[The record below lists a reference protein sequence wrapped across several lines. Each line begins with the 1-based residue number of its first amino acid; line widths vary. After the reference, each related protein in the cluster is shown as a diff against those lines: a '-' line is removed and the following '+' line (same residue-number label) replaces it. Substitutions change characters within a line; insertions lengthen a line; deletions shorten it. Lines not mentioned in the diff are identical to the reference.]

1 MNAAAGYHA
10 AWRARVRLGCVAG
23 WIVLVLTGCT
33 VRTPEVPAD
42 ELLRRLQ
49 AGEPMLDCRLA
60 CLDAWRAN
68 RATALVLNETRR
80 WRELAVLVMQNGY
93 TDDLTYFYLGR
104 AAEGLG
110 YREAARTYYQ
120 ISARLSAAGLACI
133 KENPDLCNGQRLPA
147 AAEARLAELTPPPP
161 APPPKAPP
169 RRQQSQRQLP
179 ASTSRQAKPA
189 SVAPAR
195 TTASAPTGAAVEQ
208 QANSARLRRAATG
221 PSLIAAAALPKFSY
235 PARRRRAV
243 RRARY
248 GRRYCPV

>member
-1 MNAAAGYHA
+1 MNAGAGYRA
-10 AWRARVRLGCVAG
+10 ARSVRVQRGCVAW
-23 WIVLVLTGCT
+23 WIVLVLTGCA
-33 VRTPEVPAD
+33 VRMPEVPID

-49 AGEPMLDCRLA
+49 AGEPMHDCRLA

-80 WRELAVLVMQNGY
+80 WRELAVLVMQTGY

-110 YREAARTYYQ
+110 YREAAKTYYQ
-120 ISARLSAAGLACI
+120 VSTRLSAAGLGCI

-147 AAEARLAELTPPPP
+147 AAEARLAELTAPP
-161 APPPKAPP
+161 PPPKAPP

-179 ASTSRQAKPA
+179 ATTSRQAKPA

-195 TTASAPTGAAVEQ
+195 TIAPAPTGTAVEPD
-208 QANSARLRRAATG
+208 ASSKPTG
-221 PSLIAAAALPKFSY
+221 PDFAAP
-235 PARRRRAV
+235 PPV
-243 RRARY
+243 RR
-248 GRRYCPV
+248 

>member
-1 MNAAAGYHA
+1 MRATAGYRGA
-10 AWRARVRLGCVAG
+10 SGVRVRLTCVAG
-23 WIVLVLTGCT
+23 WIVLVLTGCA
-33 VRTPEVPAD
+33 VRTPEVPID

-80 WRELAVLVMQNGY
+80 WRELAVLVMQTDY

-110 YREAARTYYQ
+110 YREAAKTYYQ

-147 AAEARLAELTPPPP
+147 AAEARLAEFTAPPP
-161 APPPKAPP
+161 APPPKAHP
-169 RRQQSQRQLP
+169 RRQQSRRQLP
-179 ASTSRQAKPA
+179 ATKSGQAKPA

-195 TTASAPTGAAVEQ
+195 TTAPAPTGTAVEPD
-208 QANSARLRRAATG
+208 ASSKPTAPDFAA
-221 PSLIAAAALPKFSY
+221 PP
-235 PARRRRAV
+235 PV
-243 RRARY
+243 RR
-248 GRRYCPV
+248 

>member
-1 MNAAAGYHA
+1 MNAAAGYRTA
-10 AWRARVRLGCVAG
+10 RRVRVRLGCVAG
-23 WIVLVLTGCT
+23 WIALVLTSCA
-33 VRTPEVPAD
+33 VRTPEVPTD

-49 AGEPMLDCRLA
+49 TGEPMLDCRLA

-80 WRELAVLVMQNGY
+80 WQELAVLVMQTGY

-110 YREAARTYYQ
+110 YREAAKTYYQ
-120 ISARLSAAGLACI
+120 ISARLSAAGLACV

-147 AAEARLAELTPPPP
+147 AAEARLAELTAPPP

-169 RRQQSQRQLP
+169 RRQQPQRQPP
-179 ASTSRQAKPA
+179 ATPSRQAKPA

-195 TTASAPTGAAVEQ
+195 TTAPASAGTAVEPD
-208 QANSARLRRAATG
+208 ASGKATG
-221 PSLIAAAALPKFSY
+221 PDFAAP
-235 PARRRRAV
+235 PPV
-243 RRARY
+243 RRQ
-248 GRRYCPV
+248 

>member
-1 MNAAAGYHA
+1 
-10 AWRARVRLGCVAG
+10 
-23 WIVLVLTGCT
+23 LTGCT
-33 VRTPEVPAD
+33 VRTPDLPTD

-68 RATALVLNETRR
+68 RATALVLNETRG
-80 WRELAVLVMQNGY
+80 WGELAVLVMQTGY

-110 YREAARTYYQ
+110 YREAAKTYYQ

-147 AAEARLAELTPPPP
+147 AAEARLTELTAPLP
-161 APPPKAPP
+161 APPPKAHP
-169 RRQQSQRQLP
+169 RRQQSQRQLL
-179 ASTSRQAKPA
+179 ATSSKQAKPA

-195 TTASAPTGAAVEQ
+195 TTARAPTGSAVEPD
-208 QANSARLRRAATG
+208 ASGRATG
-221 PSLIAAAALPKFSY
+221 PDFAAP
-235 PARRRRAV
+235 PPV
-243 RRARY
+243 RR
-248 GRRYCPV
+248 